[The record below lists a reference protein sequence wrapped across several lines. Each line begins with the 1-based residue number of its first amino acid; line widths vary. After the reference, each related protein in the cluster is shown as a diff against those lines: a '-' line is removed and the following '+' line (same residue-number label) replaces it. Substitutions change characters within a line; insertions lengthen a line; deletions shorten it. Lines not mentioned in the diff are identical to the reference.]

1 MSMSYEEIYSTIKT
15 ASGMAQA
22 ANMLIESVS
31 REDAFTCYID
41 VFQVQQPPF
50 NLFH

>member
-1 MSMSYEEIYSTIKT
+1 MSYEEIYSTIKT

-22 ANMLIESVS
+22 ANMLIETVS

-41 VFQVQQPPF
+41 VLPSSATALQPFP
-50 NLFH
+50 LA